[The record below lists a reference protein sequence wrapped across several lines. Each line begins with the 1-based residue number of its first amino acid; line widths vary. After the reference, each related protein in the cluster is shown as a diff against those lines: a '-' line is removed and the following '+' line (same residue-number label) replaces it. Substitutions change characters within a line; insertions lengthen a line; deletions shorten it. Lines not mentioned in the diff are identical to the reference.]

1 VLLRNLSGRWLR
13 SRAAP
18 GPRGTLSRS
27 TLVGFALTAVLVLA
41 SCTASWEVS
50 EPGRSTTTSTPQR
63 PTTTRP
69 TTTTTRRTTVTTAP
83 ATTTTITTTTTAP
96 PTTTTTT
103 TVRTTTTVLS
113 GWPNTDNTGPP
124 PDQQPCTTTI
134 NGNFEVPG
142 PGFVMDRYCINNG
155 SIVIG
160 VGDDNLRVT
169 NSVIRSVG
177 FAGGFVANDNLR
189 GAVIEDS
196 EIDCQLAGGASGIS
210 GGNYTG
216 RRVEIR
222 NCENGL
228 SLQPPGGVVFTHSL
242 IHQLKL
248 GGGAHADGVQGTGA
262 DNVLFERNF
271 VNAPNASS
279 AYQFHSNTGAQ
290 NDNVTV
296 RYNKLLGGSY
306 TVYLPGANPACQPP
320 NPSCGPWTGNQ
331 FYGNRLDNGFFGLC
345 AGDPDSIAV
354 WGAETGNYAD
364 RNVDDSSGAEIC
376 T

>member
-1 VLLRNLSGRWLR
+1 VLLRNLSDRWLR
-13 SRAAP
+13 SRATP
-18 GPRGTLSRS
+18 GPRGTPSRS
-27 TLVGFALTAVLVLA
+27 TLVGVALTAVLVLA

-83 ATTTTITTTTTAP
+83 ATTTTSTTTTTAP
-96 PTTTTTT
+96 PTTTTT

-113 GWPNTDNTGPP
+113 GWPDTGNTGPP

-134 NGNFEVPG
+134 NGDFEVPG
-142 PGFVMDRYCINNG
+142 PNFVMNRWCINNG
-155 SIVIG
+155 SVIIRA
-160 VGDDNLRVT
+160 GDDNLRID
-169 NSVIRSVG
+169 NSIIRGVG
-177 FAGGFVANDNLR
+177 FAGAFGIVDHDLR
-189 GAVIEDS
+189 GMVIEDS
-196 EIDCQLAGGASGIS
+196 EIDCQNGGGSSGIW

-222 NCENGL
+222 NCDNGL
-228 SLQPPGGVVFTHSL
+228 SYAGPGNIVFSHSL
-242 IHQLKL
+242 IHRPHL
-248 GGGAHADGVQGTGA
+248 GGGAHADGVQGVGV

-271 VNAPNASS
+271 INVPGASS
-279 AYQFHSNTGAQ
+279 AYQFHSNTGSQ
-290 NDNVTV
+290 NNNVVV
-296 RYNKLLGGSY
+296 RYNKMLEGGY

-320 NPSCGPWTGNQ
+320 NPTCGPWTGNQ

-354 WGAETGNYAD
+354 WGAETGNHAD
-364 RNVDDSSGAEIC
+364 RNVDDSSGTEIC